1 MRTALVTDSTARP
14 VPSVVTV
21 VDLDVV
27 VDGTPAREVDT
38 DLDALLARMTAGA
51 QVGTSRPS
59 PHGFALA
66 YAAAAEAGA
75 SAVVSVHLS
84 GALSGTVEAA
94 RLAARDAPVRVEV
107 VDTCSVGAVLSV
119 AVTVGAVAA
128 ADGADARLVA
138 RLVRRVGEESRTW
151 FSPATAAHL
160 LHGGRAAAD
169 QGRSVLGARPLLLV
183 QGGRLVPLER
193 VRTTGRL
200 LDRFGELAV
209 DRVREVAGAGG
220 LEVEVEV
227 AVQHAG
233 AAGVAE
239 DLASRV
245 RARLTGPGAGGA
257 LGDVPVRVGVLSPV
271 IAAHVGPGAL
281 GVAVVVAPTS

>member
-245 RARLTGPGAGGA
+245 RARLTGPGAGGV